1 MSVTIEERLAQE
13 ADLSLEQLA
22 RYSGVPYARV
32 RQWATDGDVEIT
44 DEETV
49 RLKAVITL
57 YLALYERL
65 TWLGEVLEA
74 TYGKSSSN
82 GHGN

>member
-1 MSVTIEERLAQE
+1 MSVTIEERLADE
-13 ADLSLEQLA
+13 ADLSLDQLSHW
-22 RYSGVPYARV
+22 SGVPYARV
-32 RQWATDGDVEIT
+32 RQWADGDVEIT

-65 TWLGEVLEA
+65 TWLGEVLEEK
-74 TYGKSSSN
+74 YGKPSKN
-82 GHGN
+82 GSRA